1 LKISFIIPARNEED
15 NIEDCIN
22 SIKKSISKNYEIIVV
37 NDNSE
42 DRTYEIVS
50 KINGIKVVNV
60 QDKPN
65 FAVGKNY
72 ALYLGYLYSQGQILI
87 FLDADVRITE
97 EIIKETLNLLE
108 NYDAVSFSP
117 KQITKTIWEFSIQPI
132 IFKFLEYLYPYSKS
146 IALNGQFIAIKR
158 EVYEDIGTHKVLLS
172 EILEDVKLAK
182 LLYQKGYKIYFNKS
196 DKIYCRM
203 YKTLK
208 DIING
213 WSKNLFLLANGKILN
228 LFRPILRI
236 LGLLIIWIL
245 LIIFAILKS
254 NYLFAF
260 IFFIFSNAEFY
271 LYFKEYKGYNLFFAI
286 IGIILFFI
294 IAIRSIYWFKFKK
307 SIIWR
312 GREYPLNGNFN

>member
-1 LKISFIIPARNEED
+1 MKISFIIPVRNEEE
-15 NIEDCIN
+15 NIQDCIN
-22 SIKKSISKNYEIIVV
+22 SIKKSISENYEIIVV

-42 DRTYEIVS
+42 DRTHEIIS
-50 KINGIKVVNV
+50 KMNDIKVVNV
-60 QDKPN
+60 QNKPN

-72 ALYLGYLYSQGQILI
+72 ALYLGYLNSDGQILI
-87 FLDADVRITE
+87 FLDADVRITKE
-97 EIIKETLNLLE
+97 TIKETLKLLK
-108 NYDAVSFSP
+108 NYDVVSFSP

-182 LLYQKGYKIYFNKS
+182 LLHQKGYKIYFNKS

-213 WSKNLFLLANGKILN
+213 WSKNLFLLADKKVLN

-236 LGLLIIWIL
+236 FLILIIWIF
-245 LIIFAILKS
+245 LIFLSILKS
-254 NYLFAF
+254 KYIIAF
-260 IFFIFSNAEFY
+260 IFFIFSNLEFY
-271 LYFKEYKGYNLFFAI
+271 FYFREYKGYNLFFAI
-286 IGIILFFI
+286 IGLFLFFV
-294 IAIRSIYWFKFKK
+294 IALRSIYWFRFKR

-312 GREYPLNGNFN
+312 GREYPLN